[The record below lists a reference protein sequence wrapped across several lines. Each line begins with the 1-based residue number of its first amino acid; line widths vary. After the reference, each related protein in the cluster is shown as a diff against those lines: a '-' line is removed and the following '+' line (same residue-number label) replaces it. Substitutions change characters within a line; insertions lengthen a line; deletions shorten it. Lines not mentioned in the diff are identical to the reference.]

1 LTADPLSVGELA
13 DLAALIDGW
22 AATELADNP
31 VVTAV
36 EFDPAE
42 RRWFVRVTGEEKDV
56 STVRF
61 TLRQRTLHHETFLL
75 PAPEENHARCYEYL
89 LRRNHELY
97 GLAFE
102 IGEEDAVFLA
112 GQIDG
117 RAVTVDELDRIL
129 GSTYAAVERCFPQ
142 ALRIGFASRLA
153 RE

>member
-1 LTADPLSVGELA
+1 MTAEPLSTEE
-13 DLAALIDGW
+13 LAALSALIDDW
-22 AATELADNP
+22 AGTELADNP
-31 VVTAV
+31 VVDAV

-42 RRWFVRVTGEEKDV
+42 RRWFVRVTGDEKDV

-61 TLRQRTLHHETFLL
+61 TLRQRTLHHETYLM
-75 PAPEENHARCYEYL
+75 PAPEEDRARFYEYL

-102 IGEEDAVFLA
+102 IGEEGGVFLA

-129 GSTYAAVERCFPQ
+129 GSTYVAVERCFPQ
-142 ALRIGFASRLA
+142 ALRIGFASRLQT
-153 RE
+153 